1 MLTGQKNKGILM
13 KQRER
18 TDNRGLSLVEIIVV
32 IAIVA
37 VISGFFILGIGMITG
52 KPVEQ
57 CARQMKIV
65 LEQCRTAAM
74 GKPAGNAYLV
84 LTHDSEGVWATIWQD
99 GVSDKKMVGQSD
111 VEVKVNLD
119 GAVYDLSDSASF
131 PSGLRI
137 DFDRSSGGLLASA
150 SPGGGSAFCK
160 SITMS
165 RGSTTRTLTIVRLT
179 GKIQIQ

>member
-1 MLTGQKNKGILM
+1 M
-13 KQRER
+13 KQREQ

-32 IAIVA
+32 IAIAA

-74 GKPAGNAYLV
+74 GKPTGDAYLV
-84 LTHDSEGVWATIWQD
+84 LTRDSEGVWATLYQG
-99 GVSDKKMVGQSD
+99 GVPDKKMVGQSD
-111 VEVKVNLD
+111 VVVKVILD
-119 GAVYDLSDSASF
+119 GTEYDLKDSF

-179 GKIQIQ
+179 GKIQIE

>member
-1 MLTGQKNKGILM
+1 M
-13 KQRER
+13 KQRKQ

-74 GKPAGNAYLV
+74 GKPAGDAYLV
-84 LTHDSEGVWATIWQD
+84 LTHDSEGVWATLWQS
-99 GVSDKKMVGQSD
+99 GVPDKKLVGQSD
-111 VEVKVNLD
+111 VDVKVML
-119 GAVYDLSDSASF
+119 GSREYDLKDAF

-137 DFDRSSGGLLASA
+137 DFDRSSGGLLASTV
-150 SPGGGSAFCK
+150 PEGGSAFCK
-160 SITMS
+160 SIMIS
-165 RGSTTRTLTIVRLT
+165 RGSTTRTLRIERLT